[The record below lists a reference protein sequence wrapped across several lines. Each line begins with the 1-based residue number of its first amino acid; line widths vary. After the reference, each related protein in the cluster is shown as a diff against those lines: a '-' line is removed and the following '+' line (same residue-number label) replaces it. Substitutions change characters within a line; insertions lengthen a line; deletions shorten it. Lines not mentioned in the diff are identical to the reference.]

1 MESPAGESKG
11 MESPS
16 PMKER
21 KEDDSGRIDQI
32 MRVDTGALIKIIQEL
47 EAKLSEHHR
56 QDKLPPWAETLIT
69 RIELLE
75 KAPLATPRVLK
86 SDIGGD
92 PPKPLSLNEFASDE
106 RLIVKMKAALDSQL
120 STTRLALDSK
130 MNSVSFEIER
140 LHKLLNIRPTTSE
153 FQQVVLSMNEVQR
166 KMFDSLSDIS
176 TGIANFIYPKM
187 TTVLLLLIIRT
198 IKTLSRTPYYKN

>member
-1 MESPAGESKG
+1 MQSPTGETESKG
-11 MESPS
+11 QESS
-16 PMKER
+16 MIR
-21 KEDDSGRIDQI
+21 KEDDSGRVDQI

-47 EAKLSEHHR
+47 ESKLSEHHR
-56 QDKLPPWAETLIT
+56 HDKLPPWAETLIS

-75 KAPLATPRVLK
+75 KAPLSTPRVVK
-86 SDIGGD
+86 SDLGGAA
-92 PPKPLSLNEFASDE
+92 PPTPLSLNEFASDE

-120 STTRLALDSK
+120 STTKLALDSK

-176 TGIANFIYPKM
+176 TGMFIYLY
-187 TTVLLLLIIRT
+187 VCLYLC
-198 IKTLSRTPYYKN
+198 IKCI